1 MGTPQHPV
9 TLTPEQVVELG
20 EKLADLRHNVNNY
33 LSLIVATAELLRRKP
48 ETPERFLDSL
58 ADPPQK
64 IAAEV
69 KSFSDALEKALQL
82 THS

>member
-1 MGTPQHPV
+1 MGAPLHPI
-9 TLTPEQVVELG
+9 TLTPEQVAELG
-20 EKLADLRHNVNNY
+20 DKLADLRHNVNNY
-33 LSLIVATAELLRRKP
+33 LSLIVATAELLRRKA

-58 ADPPQK
+58 ADPLQK